1 MDILRY
7 LIGEEGE
14 EDEGLLASMIGQGV
28 RHFRGLLVNGEL
40 SHEKV
45 GVLAPAYDAT
55 LSLAMMGLAAMRI
68 SGNDV
73 PDDIGEEISTA
84 IEKLRGAMT
93 GYMGGQVDA
102 AGVKAAI
109 KEGRTRASDITKR
122 LTAARQQRHSK

>member
-28 RHFRGLLVNGEL
+28 GHFRGLLVNGEL

-55 LSLAMMGLAAMRI
+55 LSLAKMGLAAMRI
-68 SGNDV
+68 FGNDV
-73 PDDIGEEISTA
+73 PDDIGEEITTA
-84 IEKLRGAMT
+84 IENLRGAMA

-109 KEGRTRASDITKR
+109 KEGRAKATEIRKALKTPR
-122 LTAARQQRHSK
+122 T

>member
-1 MDILRY
+1 MDILKY

-28 RHFRGLLVNGEL
+28 GHFRGLLVNGEL

-55 LSLAMMGLAAMRI
+55 LSLANVGLAAMRI
-68 SGNDV
+68 FGNDV
-73 PDDIGEEISTA
+73 PDDIGEEITTA
-84 IEKLRGAMT
+84 IENLRGAMA

-109 KEGRTRASDITKR
+109 KEGRAKATEIRKALKTPR
-122 LTAARQQRHSK
+122 T

>member
-1 MDILRY
+1 MDILKY

-14 EDEGLLASMIGQGV
+14 EDEGLLASIIGQGV
-28 RHFRGLLVNGEL
+28 GHFRGLLVNGEL

-55 LSLAMMGLAAMRI
+55 LSLAKMGLAAMRI
-68 SGNDV
+68 FGNDV
-73 PDDIGEEISTA
+73 PDDIGEEIKTA
-84 IEKLRGAMT
+84 IENLRGAMA

-109 KEGRTRASDITKR
+109 KEGRTRATEIRKTLK
-122 LTAARQQRHSK
+122 ASKK

>member
-1 MDILRY
+1 MDVLRY

-28 RHFRGLLVNGEL
+28 GHFRGLLVNGEL

-55 LSLAMMGLAAMRI
+55 LSLAKMGLAAMRI
-68 SGNDV
+68 FGNDV
-73 PDDIGEEISTA
+73 PDDIGEEITTA
-84 IEKLRGAMT
+84 IENLRGTMA

-109 KEGRTRASDITKR
+109 KEGRTRATEIRKALKTPR
-122 LTAARQQRHSK
+122 T

>member
-1 MDILRY
+1 MDVLRY

-28 RHFRGLLVNGEL
+28 GHFRGLLVNGEL

-55 LSLAMMGLAAMRI
+55 LSLAKMGLAAMRI
-68 SGNDV
+68 FGNDV
-73 PDDIGEEISTA
+73 PDDIGEEITTA
-84 IEKLRGAMT
+84 IENLRGTMA

-102 AGVKAAI
+102 AWVKAAI
-109 KEGRTRASDITKR
+109 KEGRAKATEIRKALRALK
-122 LTAARQQRHSK
+122 K

>member
-1 MDILRY
+1 MDMLKY

-55 LSLAMMGLAAMRI
+55 LSLAKMGLAAMRI
-68 SGNDV
+68 FGNDV
-73 PDDIGEEISTA
+73 PDDIGEEITTA
-84 IEKLRGAMT
+84 IENLRGAMA

-102 AGVKAAI
+102 AGVKVAI
-109 KEGRTRASDITKR
+109 KEGRAK
-122 LTAARQQRHSK
+122 AAEIRKALKTPRT